1 MENGYPELHS
11 FARNKAISTKEFYA
25 QQHRPDLF
33 SLPLVSRSIHIASY
47 KQHNPSWNISLN
59 SQLTMTNGHLSGVN
73 NSQPLKHTYRL
84 FLIGH
89 RNVHQVYKS
98 RF

>member
-33 SLPLVSRSIHIASY
+33 SLPLVSRSIHIATSSTILLRIF
-47 KQHNPSWNISLN
+47 PSN

>member
-33 SLPLVSRSIHIASY
+33 SLPLVSRSIHIATSSTILLRTF
-47 KQHNPSWNISLN
+47 PSN
-59 SQLTMTNGHLSGVN
+59 SQQTMTNGHLSGVN